1 MYTEIFLIAN
11 DFYVNILFLFCQ
23 TISCDASVILDFL
36 LSNET
41 CFLLYFLR
49 LLKYLSKNS
58 TTTSTLPVQINP
70 DRSSILHVL
79 QKVHLSIRKLTQ
91 KSLFPYEISP
101 VLKQLE
107 KLVPLCQSAREI
119 S

>member
-1 MYTEIFLIAN
+1 
-11 DFYVNILFLFCQ
+11 
-23 TISCDASVILDFL
+23 VILDFL

-58 TTTSTLPVQINP
+58 STYPLHLHPERTSIVQ
-70 DRSSILHVL
+70 VL
-79 QKVHLSIRKLTQ
+79 KKVHVSIRKLTQ

-107 KLVPLCQSAREI
+107 KLVPIYQTTARDV